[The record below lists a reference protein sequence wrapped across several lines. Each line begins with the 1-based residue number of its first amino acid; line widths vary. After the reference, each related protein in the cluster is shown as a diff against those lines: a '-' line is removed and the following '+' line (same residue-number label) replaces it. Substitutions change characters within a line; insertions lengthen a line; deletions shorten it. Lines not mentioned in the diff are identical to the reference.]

1 LESILRAVAVYL
13 ILFMLIRLSGR
24 RTLSNVTPFDMVLL
38 IIIAEATQQALL
50 GDDPS
55 TTNTVLVVVTLLS
68 TDVALSLIKGKSPL
82 ISRLIQGVPTV
93 LISGGRVDVPAMRR
107 ARIELPEVLEAAR
120 QQHAIRSFDEIDCAI
135 LEVTGR
141 ISILPVKR

>member
-1 LESILRAVAVYL
+1 VAVYL

-24 RTLSNVTPFDMVLL
+24 RTLSNVTPIDMVLL

-68 TDVALSLIKGKSPL
+68 TDVVLSLIKGKSPL

-120 QQHAIRSFDEIDCAI
+120 QQHAIRSFDEIDCAS
-135 LEVTGR
+135 LEVTGK
-141 ISILPVKR
+141 ISILPVRR